1 MRTSKSTFTVRDPQ
15 GVYEDQTIEVPFDL
29 PVSAMKPQSIGAA
42 KATIVRV
49 LAIEAM
55 YGCPLSD
62 VDPAHVRDMLRS
74 IQIYPEGADLPQ

>member
-1 MRTSKSTFTVRDPQ
+1 MARERKSTYLVRDPQ
-15 GVYEDQTIEVPFDL
+15 GVYENQLVEVPFDL
-29 PVSAMKPQSIGAA
+29 PSSSMRPQSIGAA

-62 VDPAHVRDMLRS
+62 VDPKVVRDMLRS
-74 IQIYPEGADLPQ
+74 VTIDGPVDVN

>member
-1 MRTSKSTFTVRDPQ
+1 MNKTYLVRDPQ
-15 GVYEDQTIEVPFDL
+15 GVYENQLVEVPFDL
-29 PVSAMKPQSIGAA
+29 PTSSIQPPSVEEA

-62 VDPAHVRDMLRS
+62 VDPHHVQDMLRS
-74 IQIYPEGADLPQ
+74 IMIDGPIDN